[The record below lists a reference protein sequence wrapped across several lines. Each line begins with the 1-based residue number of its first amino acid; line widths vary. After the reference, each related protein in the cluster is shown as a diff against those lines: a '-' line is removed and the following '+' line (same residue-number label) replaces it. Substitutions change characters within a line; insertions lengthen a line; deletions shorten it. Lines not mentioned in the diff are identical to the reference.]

1 VQVAPIKSKLKP
13 PGTKG
18 LKLKCDKLLLNFA
31 FKFNLRRYILVV
43 IDEFNGQIDALENLT
58 AHVDL
63 TSQISSGS
71 FTYGGNRQGMMDGAR
86 HVIGCHLTPEP
97 RVQNAFDD
105 VASTIHQFLGSN
117 ALS

>member
-1 VQVAPIKSKLKP
+1 VLTSSRKVDECKPLDGGAIGTCNIPLIVSDVVASL
-13 PGTKG
+13 
-18 LKLKCDKLLLNFA
+18 A
-31 FKFNLRRYILVV
+31 V

-71 FTYGGNRQGMMDGAR
+71 FTYGGNRQGMMDVAR
-86 HVIGCHLTPEP
+86 HVIGCRLTPEP

-105 VASTIHQFLGSN
+105 VASTIHRLLGSN